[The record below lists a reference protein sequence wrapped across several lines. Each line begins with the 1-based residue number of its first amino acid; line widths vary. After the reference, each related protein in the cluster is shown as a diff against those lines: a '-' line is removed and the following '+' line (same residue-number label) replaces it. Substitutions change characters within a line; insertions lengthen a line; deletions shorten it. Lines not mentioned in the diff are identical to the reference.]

1 MNDTTRGLLLL
12 TTALCAGTSLSAQET
27 DPLFLGTLRIE
38 GAAAQNLLGN
48 DEITEEELE
57 DRNPATV
64 KDVFAGESSVTVSGG
79 SAMAQ
84 KVMVNGIEESLLSV
98 TIDGARQ
105 NKGAFHHTGNV
116 LLDPSL
122 LKAVEVSEGLAPAD
136 AGPGALGGALAYT
149 TKDARDLL
157 EPGDPFGGILT
168 LSGGDN
174 GSGLRSTLSLFGQ
187 QGGFEWLLS
196 ATDHAGD
203 EYEDGDGTRIDGTAP
218 ELSDYLLKLAF
229 TSDSGKRLSFSASQT
244 EDTGPR
250 ASQGG
255 FIRAD
260 FAGLTSPA
268 RPTEIIDGY
277 ARRSSYTLT
286 YTDEAPQGWF
296 APTLQLSYNEQEVDV
311 GNNSG
316 LNTSLSGTA
325 KNDWQL
331 GNGMLSAGLD
341 FFDESA
347 EATEGASGKES
358 RSNIGLFAQARQDL
372 TDRLSVSY
380 GLRYDYQWFDGAD
393 GSKFEDGGF
402 SVNGALDYV
411 LTDTLTL
418 NAGLAS
424 TWGGFALGE
433 AALVNYRTDW
443 IYDGFTPARSN
454 AARLG
459 LRYENGPW
467 AVSGALFHT
476 EVSDITAVLPTAG
489 ARGEQADMVS
499 RGFDGSVSYTGT
511 RGYAKL
517 NYTHANVE
525 MDGSTVGTTAYYIG
539 RPVGSLMALEAGY
552 DIRDNWRVGGTA
564 EIAFENDAT
573 DPDLPGYEVLNLFT
587 SYTPRGFDNLEL
599 RLDVRNVFDQTYS
612 SRSSDG
618 LDFTGSVVPLTEP
631 GRTFLVT
638 ATMRF

>member
-1 MNDTTRGLLLL
+1 MNQTTRGLLLL
-12 TTALCAGTSLSAQET
+12 TTAFCAGGAAMAQET

-38 GAAAQNLLGN
+38 GVAAQNLLGN

-57 DRNPATV
+57 ARNPATV

-122 LKAVEVSEGLAPAD
+122 LKSVEVSEGLAPAD

-157 EPGDPFGGILT
+157 EPGDPFGGIVT
-168 LSGGDN
+168 LSGGNN
-174 GSGLRSTLSLFGQ
+174 GTGLRSTLSLFGQ

-196 ATDHAGD
+196 TTSQEGD
-203 EYEDGDGTRIDGTAP
+203 DYEDGDGDSIDGTGAK
-218 ELSDYLLKLAF
+218 LDDYMLKLAF
-229 TSDSGKRLSFSASQT
+229 TSETGKRLSFSASQT
-244 EDTGPR
+244 EDTGAR

-260 FAGLTSPA
+260 FAGLTSPG

-286 YTDEAPQGWF
+286 YTDEAPESWF
-296 APTLQLSYNEQEVDV
+296 APTAQLTYNEQEVDV
-311 GNNSG
+311 GSNSG
-316 LNTSLSGTA
+316 INTSLSGTA
-325 KNDWQL
+325 KNEWQL
-331 GNGMLSAGLD
+331 ANGTLTAGLD

-347 EATEGASGKES
+347 EATEGADGDES
-358 RSNIGLFAQARQDL
+358 RFNVGLFAQARQDIS
-372 TDRLSVSY
+372 DRVSVSY
-380 GLRYDYQWFDGAD
+380 GARYDYQWFEGAD
-393 GSKFEDGGF
+393 GSDFEDGGF
-402 SVNGALDYV
+402 SVNGAVDVV
-411 LTDTLTL
+411 LTDSLTL

-433 AALVNYRTDW
+433 AALVDFRTPW
-443 IYDGFTPARSN
+443 TYDDFEASRAN

-459 LRYENGPW
+459 LRYEAGPW

-476 EVSDITAVLPTAG
+476 EISDITAVLPDGGDRG
-489 ARGEQADMVS
+489 AQADMVS

-511 RGYAKL
+511 RGFAKL
-517 NYTHANVE
+517 NYTYADVE
-525 MDGSTVGTTAYYIG
+525 LDDDTVGTTAYYIG
-539 RPVGSLMALEAGY
+539 RPVGSIMALEAGY
-552 DIRDNWRVGGTA
+552 DIYDNWRVGGSA
-564 EIAFENDAT
+564 EIALENSDT
-573 DPDLPGYEVLNLFT
+573 DPDLPGYEVLNLYT

-599 RLDVRNVFDQTYS
+599 RLDIRNVFDETYA

-618 LDFTGSVVPLTEP
+618 LDSTGTVVPLTEP

-638 ATMRF
+638 AKMRF